1 MKRNQPRPSP
11 RDTAVTSHAR
21 GVTLIELMVGL
32 AIGLLATLVI
42 AQVLTVSEG
51 RRRTTVSGSDAQVS
65 GSLALYSVQREVE
78 MSGYGVTTAVAG
90 LGCPIKAQK
99 NGVDYTFT
107 LAPLL
112 ITQGANG
119 APDTLQMMG
128 SAKLSFSVPAR
139 VVVDH
144 PRTAANFFVNT
155 TLGAQVGDLMIA
167 VPATYDANN
176 WCSIFNVTNLPG
188 NTQIIHNNGNGGDWN
203 QAGGQTIFP
212 NAGYQAGSYIVNL
225 GQFVTR
231 SMTVGAAKTLEVT
244 TWSTA
249 TVATTVEDLYPDVV
263 QLKALYAKDTNG
275 DGLADTYDYTT
286 PTTSAGWQQLKGIRV
301 AVVSRS
307 AQMEKEDVTFAN
319 PLWDVG
325 NTGAVN
331 GSAACGTSKCVSI
344 KVDNLPDWQR
354 YRYKVYDTVVPIRN
368 LLWRT

>member
-1 MKRNQPRPSP
+1 MTRAHSRILPRNA
-11 RDTAVTSHAR
+11 AVLSSAR
-21 GVTLIELMVGL
+21 GFTLVELMVGL
-32 AIGLLATLVI
+32 AIGLFATLVI

-78 MSGYGVTTAVAG
+78 MSGYGVTAAVGG
-90 LGCPIKAQK
+90 LGCPIKAQR

-112 ITQGANG
+112 ITQGASG
-119 APDTLQMMG
+119 APDTLQMMS
-128 SAKLSFSVPAR
+128 SAKLSYSVPAR
-139 VVVDH
+139 VVTDH

-155 TLGAQVGDLMIA
+155 TLGGQVGDLMIA
-167 VPATYDANN
+167 VPATFDANN
-176 WCSIFNVTNLPG
+176 WCSIFNITNLPG
-188 NTQIIHNNGNGGDWN
+188 NTQIIHNNGSGGDWN

-212 NAGYQAGSYIVNL
+212 NAGYPAGSYLVNL

-231 SMTVGAAKTLEVT
+231 TMTVGATKTLQVT
-244 TWSTA
+244 TFSTSSV
-249 TVATTVEDLYPDVV
+249 TSTVEDLYPDVV

-286 PTTSAGWQQLKGIRV
+286 PTTSAGWQEVKGIRV

-307 AQMEKEDVTFAN
+307 AQMEKDNVTAAN

-325 NTGAVN
+325 NTGTVN
-331 GSAACGTSKCVSI
+331 GSATCGTSKCVSI
-344 KVDNLPDWQR
+344 KVDNLADWQR
-354 YRYKVYDTVVPIRN
+354 YRYKVYDTIVPIRN